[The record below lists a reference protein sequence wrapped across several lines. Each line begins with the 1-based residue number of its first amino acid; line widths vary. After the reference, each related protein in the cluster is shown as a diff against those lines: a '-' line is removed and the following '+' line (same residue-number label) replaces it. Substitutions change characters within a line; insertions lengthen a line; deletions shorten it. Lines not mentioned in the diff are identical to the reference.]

1 MAGGGILEAKLKA
14 YKKQAEQLKDK
25 SLEVGFFEGATYD
38 EGGEKVAEVA
48 YWNEFG
54 VPENNQ
60 PPRPFFRQAIAEN
73 KDEWIA
79 KVRLLLEQGATIDR
93 ILNTLGQ
100 DIVVD
105 IKKSIVAFQ
114 DPPLSEA
121 TKAAKRSKG
130 SLHPDKPL
138 LDTEV
143 MYQAVQWVINNEN

>member
-14 YKKQAEQLKDK
+14 YKKQAEQLKGK
-25 SLEVGFFEGATYD
+25 SLEVGFFEGSTYPD
-38 EGGEKVAEVA
+38 GTKVAEVA

-73 KDEWIA
+73 KNDWVA
-79 KVRLLLEQGATIDR
+79 KVRLLLEQGATIDQVLT
-93 ILNTLGQ
+93 ILGQ

-105 IKKSIVAFQ
+105 IKASIAAFQ

-121 TKAAKRSKG
+121 TKAAKRAKK